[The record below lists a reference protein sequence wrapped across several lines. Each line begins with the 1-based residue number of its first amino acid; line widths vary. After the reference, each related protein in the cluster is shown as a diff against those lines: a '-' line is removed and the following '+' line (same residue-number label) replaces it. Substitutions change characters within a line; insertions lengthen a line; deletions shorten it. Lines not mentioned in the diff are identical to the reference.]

1 MSCSNESNFNEV
13 LSVQEIINLSNDEII
28 DSKSFTFSLK
38 HKEGSTELP
47 GGYNISQAKGNIEKP
62 NKILIDAD
70 IISNNFLIKV
80 SYLSLNQRYW
90 ITNPISFD
98 WMETPSEDNPF
109 LNINPINILSDIY
122 LEIKNTEIIEFKNDE
137 YRLKAQINSNNLTSL
152 VGDIIIINSDVDIEL
167 LINSNG
173 FVKKI
178 SIFGRVQP
186 NDTKNTIREI
196 KFDNWNEKLKW
207 IEP

>member
-1 MSCSNESNFNEV
+1 ME
-13 LSVQEIINLSNDEII
+13 EIINLSSNQIL
-28 DSKSFTFSLK
+28 DSSSFTFSLS
-38 HKEGSTELP
+38 HKNGSTELP
-47 GGYNISQAKGNIEKP
+47 GDYNISQAKGNIEKP
-62 NKILIDAD
+62 NKISIDAD
-70 IISNNFLIKV
+70 IISNNFLLKV
-80 SYLSLNQRYW
+80 SYLSLNEKYW

-122 LEIKNTEIIEFKNDE
+122 LEIKNTEIIEYKNNQ
-137 YRLKAQINSNNLTSL
+137 YKIKAKINSNNLTSL
-152 VGDIIIINSDVDIEL
+152 VGEIIIFNSDVDIEL

-178 SIFGRVQP
+178 YIFGKVQP
-186 NDTKNTIREI
+186 KDSKQTIREI
-196 KFDNWNEKLKW
+196 KFDNWNKKLIW